1 MGNINKLSQHLVNK
15 IAAGEVI
22 ERPASVVK
30 ELVENSIDAGA
41 TRIDIVIEE
50 GGKKL
55 IQVTDNGKGMTA
67 EDVPLAFAPH
77 ATSKISEEDDLF
89 NIATMGFRG
98 EALASIASI
107 SHASIRTYRP
117 GEQTG
122 WHVSAT
128 GQHVGSPAPSAA
140 PAGTTIEIRN
150 LFFNTPARRK
160 FLKTNN
166 TEFGHITEQIIRA
179 ALPNPDIAFT
189 VRHNNRQTMN
199 LPAVESTQ
207 ERIADIFTRDLAEAL
222 LPMTERT
229 GEVSIAGYTGTPAA
243 ARSSTKWQYVFLNGR
258 YIRDRLISHAL
269 REAYRGLLM
278 PVKSPVVFIFIEIDP
293 ADVDVNV
300 HPTKIEVRFKDSNR
314 VYGEL
319 LASLKETLFKSDLR
333 PDADAGQA
341 KPLGQSPTEDQSKRT
356 QSMREALADFF
367 KKAPAPQPRLGFT
380 GDPIKPAATSSQNQ
394 HTQNSI
400 TTDADGFMRATSN
413 ENPSDFQNPG
423 NQYQSSQPMRPAS
436 GVHFTRES
444 IQQNS
449 ANLASQ
455 NYQSASQGQLP
466 HQQTASIQ
474 APSINLADQK
484 SPTIMQVHN
493 TYIVA
498 QTSAGMIIV
507 DQHALHER
515 ILYNQ
520 FQARILQSNLATQQM
535 LIPETLSVTESEI
548 ALIDQHGQL
557 FDKLGFELVQF
568 GPSSLA
574 INRYPTLLAE
584 RKVKMAPFLRELFD
598 KISEDELASPE
609 EILDEVLSMM
619 SCKAAIK
626 AGQPLS
632 VDEMKELLASA
643 EGVEKKT
650 SCPHGRPTILQMSVT
665 DLEKQFKRI

>member
-1 MGNINKLSQHLVNK
+1 MGNINKLSKHLVNK

-77 ATSKISEEDDLF
+77 ATSKISAEEDLF

-122 WHVSAT
+122 WQVSAT
-128 GQHVGSPAPSAA
+128 GEHVGTPTPSAA
-140 PAGTTIEIRN
+140 PAGTTIEIRD

-166 TEFGHITEQIIRA
+166 TEFGHITEQIIRV

-199 LPAVESTQ
+199 LPAVESTD

-222 LPMTERT
+222 LPMVERT
-229 GEVSIAGYTGTPAA
+229 GEVAIAGYTGTPAA

-341 KPLGQSPTEDQSKRT
+341 KPLGQTPTNDQSKRT

-380 GDPIKPAATSSQNQ
+380 GEPIKPSANTSSQNASSF
-394 HTQNSI
+394 NSQI
-400 TTDADGFMRATSN
+400 NDQYMRATN
-413 ENPSDFQNPG
+413 SDSANDAG
-423 NQYQSSQPMRPAS
+423 NQQYQSAQSQMRAPS
-436 GVHFTRES
+436 GVNFTRERLE
-444 IQQNS
+444 QNS
-449 ANLASQ
+449 ANIANQ
-455 NYQSASQGQLP
+455 NYQGQPANSQGQQPISSPEAAGL
-466 HQQTASIQ
+466 
-474 APSINLADQK
+474 NLAEQK
-484 SPTIMQVHN
+484 SPVIMQVHN

-535 LIPETLSVTESEI
+535 LIPETLSVTESEF
-548 ALIDQHGQL
+548 ALIDQHSDL

-568 GPSSLA
+568 GPNSLA

-598 KISEDELASPE
+598 RISEDELASAE

-632 VDEMKELLASA
+632 VDEMKQLLASA